1 MKKKKYGRLTALLVS
16 LCLLLQMA
24 PAAAVLGQQ
33 TTFVGVDT
41 MMIYNPAVDSS
52 NTMST
57 GSLVGQIN
65 TLEGNFNYVSDGGED
80 YFFLDQGELYGELE
94 GIDLSDVSEGDSL
107 SLQATDYGVGDT
119 RDFFVQP
126 EATYKYQYTE
136 FTCLYSGTYCRVWGA
151 FYDDAD
157 IAEAM
162 GREFDQIIYPGDTE
176 AFGTARYIQ
185 DGDKLNI
192 LIYPMYSTGL
202 CGFFRPIELLTA
214 AEMGSSNAQ
223 LYNNSMPIIHVNSF
237 HCSAGRYQSTGLVTI
252 AHEYQHLICMSS
264 TLLGNGRTR
273 LTLMGTW
280 LNESMAAAAEEWI
293 YPGEMTELGYIS
305 RNYNGSGLI
314 SGGQSLY
321 DFTTSSG
328 DIGVYGQAL
337 LFSEYLKKQCGEQ
350 VFHGI
355 HDYWRSA
362 PANSL
367 TDADALYSVIP
378 EDVQQAIDSQLTYG
392 SSIENL
398 LSYDEQKI
406 SLSKLN
412 LAFQLAVALQEPSGI
427 YSMTDVCSEA
437 SPKFYTGSGRSIEGG
452 GRLFVRTKDGQSFTV
467 PTGADSRLIYVGF
480 KDGEMVVPPTTAAD
494 YDPTSPYRVTAVSN
508 DESMGT
514 VSCYDVTITASPAAG
529 YGYAVPAATV
539 LSGEATVVRS
549 GDVFTVSPS
558 GDCTIQ
564 INFAPAASGAADTW
578 DGTAEA
584 PVFSEGAYYIH
595 SAEQLAG
602 LAQMVNEGNT
612 LTNTDVHL
620 MADLDLSG
628 HQWTP
633 IGYQTNL
640 YSGQPFSGKFYG
652 NGHVITGLTIGSAD
666 APYSTNGAGL
676 FGSVRNPSKTERAE
690 ITELT
695 IRNAAVYGST
705 YSGILAGYAAGGY
718 ITDCQTSG
726 TVSGASMVGGLAGVF
741 GSDSTSAGTITMT
754 RCFSSAAVT
763 ATGSDAGG
771 LIGSGSHVN
780 VSLCGATGDV
790 TAADGDAGGF
800 VGGDSYSKDTGYQN
814 CYATGDVDG
823 GTRYVGGF
831 IGYASSTRTAY
842 CYAAGAATGQSQTY
856 LVGGF
861 SGNYGGSNFTYSY
874 CDGVK
879 TTFPIGDQGANS
891 MMLETEEMKLQSSY
905 PKWDFN
911 YTWIIS
917 PYVNEGYPA
926 LRWQT
931 RQAMEVVITAEK
943 GYLSPGETLQLS
955 VSLEP
960 SATADQAY
968 TLASSAPEVASVSDT
983 GLVTAHR
990 TGEAEITA
998 KAVKGGAAGTFHIL
1012 VMEENAV
1019 AAGFGGGSGT
1029 AEDPF
1034 LVATAGHLEHL
1045 AAMVNYG
1052 YDFAGME
1059 ILQTAD
1065 LELYGSAENPW
1076 TPIGSETAPFRGSY
1090 NGNCHTIS
1098 GLYVEGVGDDPAG
1111 LFGAAEDAIIAC
1123 LDIKDSTFRGGVVG
1137 AVAGRVVNCGVV
1149 DCCALDNVTVT
1160 LTAEGG
1166 SAGGVVGMAW
1176 ASDTCQIGFC
1186 SSQARVSGPVYGGSI
1201 GGIIGSSTGESLQV
1215 VACRN
1220 SGTVAYEGEDTRSV
1234 TAGGILG
1241 YSGGGYVI
1249 WCCSTGDVR
1258 CWNLGS
1264 SGGIVGA
1271 SKGSTSILSCC
1282 ATGEIGSGETG
1293 YGAGGIISL
1302 LSSGDTVQQCY
1313 FAGSYSSEG
1322 TFTRAPIT
1330 RTVSYGTV
1338 SQCYYLDSA
1347 ESIFKPSGTYPLTSA
1362 QMKQAASFSGWDFE
1376 GTWGFVEGE
1385 NSGYPVLK
1393 VFYPDWDGNAPTFD
1407 RAAFSEGCRDVTVTF
1422 ITHNNVL
1429 EGVRGLTEDQYE
1441 LGETDDQTGTQ
1452 TLTIRKDFLMTL
1464 GVGTQTLTAEFGADC
1479 QVEFQINVV
1488 DNTPTDRYIF
1498 ALDGFT
1504 PAAGGQAGCV
1514 DVLISAPRDGRVVC
1528 VAALYDG
1535 EKMKDAGTKDVVL
1548 SKGAN
1553 VVTLDLDGTEG
1564 ESCKLFLLEGGTW
1577 APLAEHQ
1584 EETLSAP
1591 AGQRL
1596 SIEPDQTDAFLTWM
1610 GQMVP

>member
-16 LCLLLQMA
+16 LCLLFQMA
-24 PAAAVLGQQ
+24 PAAAALGQQ

-52 NTMST
+52 RTMST

-65 TLEGNFNYVSDGGED
+65 TLEGNFNYVSDGEED
-80 YFFLDQGELYGELE
+80 YFFLDQGELYEELE
-94 GIDLSDVSEGDSL
+94 GIDLSGVPEGDSL
-107 SLQATDYGVGDT
+107 SLQAADYGVGDA
-119 RDFFVQP
+119 REFFVQP
-126 EATYKYQYTE
+126 EATYKYQYTQ

-151 FYDDAD
+151 FYNDAD

-162 GREFDQIIYPGDTE
+162 GREFDQIIYPRDTE

-223 LYNNSMPIIHVNSF
+223 RYNNGMPIIHVNSF

-264 TLLGNGRTR
+264 TLLGNGRTS

-337 LFSEYLKKQCGEQ
+337 LFSEYLKKQCGAQ
-350 VFHGI
+350 AFHGI

-452 GRLFVRTKDGQSFTV
+452 GRLFVRTKNGQSFTV

-494 YDPTSPYRVTAVSN
+494 YDPTSPYKVTAVSN

-558 GDCTIQ
+558 SDCTIQ
-564 INFAPAASGAADTW
+564 INFAAASGAADTW
-578 DGTAEA
+578 DGTAEEPA
-584 PVFSEGAYYIH
+584 FSEGAYYIH
-595 SAEQLAG
+595 SAEQMAG

-612 LTNTDVHL
+612 LANTDVHL

-640 YSGQPFSGKFYG
+640 YSGQPFSGRFYG

-666 APYSTNGAGL
+666 APYDTNGAGL
-676 FGSVRNPSKTERAE
+676 FGSVQNPSETERAE

-695 IRNAAVYGST
+695 VRDAAVYGSYYT
-705 YSGILAGYAAGGY
+705 GILAGYVTSGY
-718 ITDCQTSG
+718 VADCQTSG
-726 TVSGASMVGGLAGVF
+726 TVSGSYMVGGLTGAF
-741 GSDSTSAGTITMT
+741 GSDSTAAGTITMT
-754 RCFSSAAVT
+754 RCFSSADVT
-763 ATGSDAGG
+763 ATDDIVGG

-790 TAADGDAGGF
+790 TAANGSAGGF
-800 VGGDSYSKDTGYQN
+800 VGRDSYSKDTGYQN

-823 GTRYVGGF
+823 GTYYVGGF
-831 IGYASSTRTAY
+831 IGDASSTRTAY
-842 CYAAGAATGQSQTY
+842 CYAAGAATGQSKTY

-861 SGNYGGSNFTYSY
+861 SGNKGGSYFTYSY

-891 MMLETEEMKLQSSY
+891 MMLETEDMKLQASY
-905 PKWDFN
+905 EKWDFN

-943 GYLSPGETLQLS
+943 GFLTPGETVQLT

-968 TLASSAPEVASVSDT
+968 TITSSAPEVASVSDT
-983 GLVTAHR
+983 GLVTAHQ
-990 TGEAEITA
+990 TGETVITA
-998 KAVKGGAAGTFHIL
+998 KAVKGGAVGTFRIL

-1059 ILQTAD
+1059 ILQVAD
-1065 LELYGSAENPW
+1065 LELYGSAEHPW
-1076 TPIGSETAPFRGSY
+1076 TPIGTETAPFRGSY

-1098 GLYVEGVGDDPAG
+1098 GLYVEGTGDDPVG
-1111 LFGAAEDAIIAC
+1111 LFGVAEDAVIAC
-1123 LDIKDSTFRGGVVG
+1123 LDIKDSTFQGGVVG
-1137 AVAGRVVNCGVV
+1137 AVAGRVTDCGLV

-1166 SAGGVVGMAW
+1166 SAGGVVGMAA
-1176 ASDTCQIGFC
+1176 ASDLCQIGFC
-1186 SSQARVSGPVYGGSI
+1186 SGQAQVSGPVYGGSI
-1201 GGIIGSSTGESLQV
+1201 GGIIGSSTGRNLQV
-1215 VACRN
+1215 VACRS
-1220 SGTVAYEGEDTRSV
+1220 SGTVAYEGKDTRSV
-1234 TAGGILG
+1234 IAGGILG

-1249 WCCSTGDVR
+1249 QCYSTADVR
-1258 CWNLGS
+1258 CWDQGS

-1271 SKGSTSILSCC
+1271 SKGYTSILSCY
-1282 ATGEIGSGETG
+1282 ATGEMGSGETG

-1313 FAGSYSSEG
+1313 FTGSYSSEG
-1322 TFTRAPIT
+1322 TYTCAPIT
-1330 RTVSYGTV
+1330 RIVSYGTI

-1347 ESIFKPSGTYPLTSA
+1347 ASGFKPSGTASLTSS
-1362 QMKQAASFSGWDFE
+1362 QMKQTLYFYNWDFD
-1376 GTWGFVEGE
+1376 GTWGFAEGE

-1407 RAAFSEGCRDVTVTF
+1407 RAAFSQGNRDVTVTF

-1429 EGVRGLTEDQYE
+1429 EGVQGLTEDQYE
-1441 LGETDDQTGTQ
+1441 LGEANTQDGTQ
-1452 TLTIRKDFLMTL
+1452 TLTIRRDFLMTL
-1464 GVGTQTLTAEFGADC
+1464 GVGTQTLTAEFGGNC
-1479 QVEFQINVV
+1479 QVKFQIQVV
-1488 DNTPTDRYIF
+1488 DNTPTDRYLF
-1498 ALDGFT
+1498 ALDGCT
-1504 PAAGGQAGCV
+1504 PAAGGQSGSV
-1514 DVLISAPRDGRVVC
+1514 DVLISAPRDGRVIC
-1528 VAALYDG
+1528 AAALYDG
-1535 EKMKDAGTKDVVL
+1535 EKMKDAVTKDVVL

-1564 ESCKLFLLEGGTW
+1564 ETCKLFLLEGGTW

-1596 SIEPDQTDAFLTWM
+1596 SIGPDRADAFLTWM
-1610 GQMVP
+1610 GRMAP